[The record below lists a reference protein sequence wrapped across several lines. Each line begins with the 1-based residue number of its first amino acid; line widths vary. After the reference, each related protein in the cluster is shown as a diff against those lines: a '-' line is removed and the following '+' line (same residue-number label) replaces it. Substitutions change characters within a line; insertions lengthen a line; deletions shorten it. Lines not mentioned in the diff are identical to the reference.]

1 MGRGVWHKMPRFFR
15 LLSMTESNLGPRPH
29 KRSARRAWMAAVVA
43 ANAAKAAESAATP
56 APVAKPAPA
65 AKKKKAGRTIGLG
78 PIKLGTRQ
86 PKP

>member
-1 MGRGVWHKMPRFFR
+1 MPRFFR

-29 KRSARRAWMAAVVA
+29 KRSALRVWQ
-43 ANAAKAAESAATP
+43 AAKAAAEAAAAAPTP